1 MLFMFPVVGF
11 QVVGS
16 NFFQAIG
23 KAKISMFLN
32 MLRQV
37 IVLIPMVLILPP
49 LLGIDGVWLSGP
61 LADLTA
67 ASITAVMILRE
78 VKKLNQKSAT

>member
-1 MLFMFPVVGF
+1 MFPVVGF

-23 KAKISMFLN
+23 KARISMFLN
-32 MLRQV
+32 LLRQV

-49 LLGIDGVWLSGP
+49 LLKIDGVWLSGP
-61 LADLTA
+61 LADLIA

-78 VKKLNQKSAT
+78 VKKLNRKSGA